1 MLSRISN
8 RDLSAETNRPGQSDI
23 IIIIIII
30 IIIMGQ
36 EGSEGVRRTL
46 QLLIK
51 PSGTKKKD

>member
-30 IIIMGQ
+30 TGQ
-36 EGSEGVRRTL
+36 EGSEGVRRTF
-46 QLLIK
+46 QLLVK
-51 PSGTKKKD
+51 PSGAKKKD